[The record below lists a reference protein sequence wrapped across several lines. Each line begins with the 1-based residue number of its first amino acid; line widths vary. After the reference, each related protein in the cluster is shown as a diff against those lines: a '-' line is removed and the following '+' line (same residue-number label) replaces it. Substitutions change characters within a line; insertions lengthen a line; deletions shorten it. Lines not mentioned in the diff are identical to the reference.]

1 MTHTDNINPE
11 HYTQGIECIDY
22 ITSKNMSFLEGN
34 VVKYV
39 TRYKMKNGLEDL
51 KKAQWY
57 LNRIIKEYSIIATDL
72 AIQQAEDEDNTIEY
86 DERGR
91 EL

>member
-1 MTHTDNINPE
+1 MKRTNEFKVDWNEHRIPDNINPE

-39 TRYKMKNGLEDL
+39 TRYRMKNGLEDL
-51 KKAQWY
+51 LKAQWY
-57 LNRIIKEYSIIATDL
+57 LERLIRDYNKGEKNESI
-72 AIQQAEDEDNTIEY
+72 
-86 DERGR
+86 
-91 EL
+91 

>member
-1 MTHTDNINPE
+1 MGVIGMDDKINPE

-22 ITSKNMSFLEGN
+22 VTSKNMSFLEGN

-51 KKAQWY
+51 EKAQWY
-57 LNRIIKEYSIIATDL
+57 LTRLIRDYNKKGEVK
-72 AIQQAEDEDNTIEY
+72 
-86 DERGR
+86 
-91 EL
+91 

>member
-1 MTHTDNINPE
+1 MTPTNEIEVQWNENREKDNINPE

-34 VVKYV
+34 VIKYV

-57 LNRIIKEYSIIATDL
+57 LNRL
-72 AIQQAEDEDNTIEY
+72 IEITM
-86 DERGR
+86 R
-91 EL
+91 EKNNESSKQ

>member
-1 MTHTDNINPE
+1 MTPTNEIEVQWNENREKDNINPE
-11 HYTQGIECIDY
+11 HYIQGIECIDY

-34 VVKYV
+34 VIKYV

-57 LNRIIKEYSIIATDL
+57 LNRL
-72 AIQQAEDEDNTIEY
+72 IEITT
-86 DERGR
+86 R
-91 EL
+91 EE

>member
-72 AIQQAEDEDNTIEY
+72 AIQQAEDEDNTVEY
-86 DERGR
+86 DERSR

>member
-1 MTHTDNINPE
+1 MKDNEFKVHWNEDRESDNINPE

-34 VVKYV
+34 VIKYV

-57 LNRIIKEYSIIATDL
+57 LNRLIEITIREEKESGKEYKYY
-72 AIQQAEDEDNTIEY
+72 NT
-86 DERGR
+86 
-91 EL
+91 

>member
-1 MTHTDNINPE
+1 MKPTNEFKVHWNENRNINPE

-57 LNRIIKEYSIIATDL
+57 LNRL
-72 AIQQAEDEDNTIEY
+72 IEITM
-86 DERGR
+86 R
-91 EL
+91 EKNNESSKQ

>member
-1 MTHTDNINPE
+1 MAKWKEFEIIKE
-11 HYTQGIECIDY
+11 HHVFDPVERPAHYNQDGIECIDY

-57 LNRIIKEYSIIATDL
+57 LNRL
-72 AIQQAEDEDNTIEY
+72 IEITM
-86 DERGR
+86 R
-91 EL
+91 EKNNESSKQ

>member
-1 MTHTDNINPE
+1 MKPTNEFKVRWNENREKDNINPE

-57 LNRIIKEYSIIATDL
+57 LNRIIENYNKKGE
-72 AIQQAEDEDNTIEY
+72 EDE
-86 DERGR
+86 
-91 EL
+91 

>member
-1 MTHTDNINPE
+1 MASEDNINPE

-51 KKAQWY
+51 VKAQWY
-57 LNRIIKEYSIIATDL
+57 LTRLI
-72 AIQQAEDEDNTIEY
+72 EDFNE
-86 DERGR
+86 GVSK
-91 EL
+91 